1 MTDEELRNLL
11 KQMRSGDTDAFEK
24 IYNEM
29 PAPVYT
35 VALRI
40 TNDRTLAEDAVQE
53 IFIKLYTSPPDEN
66 ITKLRAYIFKAAR
79 NKALDML
86 RANPT
91 HVDIDECGDIPSPQ
105 GGSLQEIAEA
115 LSTLSESD
123 RSIVTLHI
131 NGGLKFREIAEITE
145 KPLGTVLWRY
155 RKAVAL
161 LRKLLS
167 E

>member
-1 MTDEELRNLL
+1 MTDEELRGLL
-11 KQMRSGDTDAFEK
+11 KLIRAGDVKAFESL
-24 IYNEM
+24 YNGLS
-29 PAPVYT
+29 APVFT
-35 VALRI
+35 IALRI
-40 TNDRTLAEDAVQE
+40 TNDRTLAEDTVQE
-53 IFIKLYTSPPDEN
+53 VFIKLYKSPPDEN
-66 ITKLRAYIFKAAR
+66 IKKLRAYIFKAAR

-86 RANPT
+86 RTSPT
-91 HVDIDECGDIPSPQ
+91 HIDIDECTDIASPQ
-105 GGSLQEIAEA
+105 RESRQDIAEA

-131 NGGLKFREIAEITE
+131 NGGLKFREIAEITG

-155 RKAVAL
+155 RQAISQ